1 MKKIVLLLVWVP
13 FIGFAQIK
21 LPKIKGIKL
30 PKSISTNVAGIDIA
44 AGLKEALNEG
54 VKKEVSKLTAV
65 DGFYRN
71 ELVKILL
78 PEDLMKVD
86 KTLRSL
92 GMSKLA
98 DEGLLMLNRAAEDA
112 VKESTPIF
120 IDAIKNI
127 KIDDAKSILLG
138 KEDAATSFLQTGTN
152 TALYAKFN
160 PVIKASLS
168 KVGGD
173 VIWSKIISQYNSLPL
188 VKKVNPD
195 LTDYVTNQA
204 LTGVFK
210 MISIEEKN
218 IRTDLK
224 SRTSG
229 LLQSVFAMQDKK

>member
-1 MKKIVLLLVWVP
+1 MLVLIP
-13 FIGFAQIK
+13 FVGFSQIK
-21 LPKIKGIKL
+21 LPKIKGLVL
-30 PKSISTNVAGIDIA
+30 PKSISSSIAGVDIA
-44 AGLKEALNEG
+44 GGLREALNEG
-54 VKKEVSKLTAV
+54 VKKEVTKLMAV

-86 KTLRSL
+86 RTLRSL

-98 DEGLLMLNRAAEDA
+98 DDGLLMLNRAAEDA

-120 IDAIKNI
+120 VEAIKNI
-127 KIDDAKSILLG
+127 KFADAKSILMG
-138 KEDAATSFLQTGTN
+138 NENAATTFLQNGTN
-152 TALYAKFN
+152 SALYAKFN
-160 PVIKASLS
+160 PVIKNSLQ
-168 KVGGD
+168 KVGAD
-173 VIWSKIISQYNSLPL
+173 AIWSTIISRYNSIPFGN
-188 VKKVNPD
+188 KVNPD

-204 LTGVFK
+204 LSGVFK
-210 MISIEEKN
+210 MISVEEKN